1 MRASQRMPPIRMQAV
16 PGKRLKPVS
25 ALVYLT
31 DRLMRRLIV
40 RPEAEADITKSAIW
54 YASREPELGLEPCGH
69 PNTQLRSPFTIPGF
83 LSFVRVQKFVAFWSK
98 SFRIAFSILSIMIC

>member
-1 MRASQRMPPIRMQAV
+1 
-16 PGKRLKPVS
+16 
-25 ALVYLT
+25 
-31 DRLMRRLIV
+31 MRRLIV

-83 LSFVRVQKFVAFWSK
+83 LCIRKSPEVRRVLVKKFPY
-98 SFRIAFSILSIMIC
+98 RIFYIVDHDLLVVFAVLHGARHERIWRQRLLNINRLLRP